1 MKALLKYSG
10 VIIQL
15 IGVILLLLPKLMGNP
30 ANNLMLSLGGALIV
44 LGVIAYV
51 IINKV
56 VKE

>member
-10 VIIQL
+10 IIIQL
-15 IGVILLLLPKLMGNP
+15 IGVLLLLVPKFMGTTTNVTLI
-30 ANNLMLSLGGALIV
+30 AGGVCIA

-51 IINKV
+51 VINRV